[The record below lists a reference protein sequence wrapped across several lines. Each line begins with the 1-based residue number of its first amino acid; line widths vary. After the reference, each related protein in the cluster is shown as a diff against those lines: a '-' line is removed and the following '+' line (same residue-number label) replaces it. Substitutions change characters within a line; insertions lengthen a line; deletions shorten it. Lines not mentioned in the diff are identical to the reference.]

1 MLCLKKKKTRFAN
14 KVSESHMKYVLIS
27 LLFLVIWREDEEKQS
42 IYFSWLRKVNTSNG
56 VVAVALS
63 VCITS
68 KYPGNWE
75 VN

>member
-14 KVSESHMKYVLIS
+14 KVSESRMKYVLIS

-56 VVAVALS
+56 VAAVALS
-63 VCITS
+63 VYITS